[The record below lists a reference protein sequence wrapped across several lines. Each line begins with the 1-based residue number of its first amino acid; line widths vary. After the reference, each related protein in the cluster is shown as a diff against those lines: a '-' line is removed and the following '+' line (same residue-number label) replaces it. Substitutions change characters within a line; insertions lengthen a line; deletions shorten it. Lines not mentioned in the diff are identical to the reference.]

1 MNNHDRL
8 FKISVLCL
16 CICCIFSNCSNLCN
30 RVLQVHQIDT
40 VFVDK
45 GRLVDSVFV
54 FKKIKDTF
62 KTDRLTI
69 YRDSDHFRYYFR
81 ERNCTTHINR
91 TIIQPERIREIKEKK
106 RERSFF
112 SQLGFFEKAIMF
124 LSFLFLNLILFIYVF
139 SRRP

>member
-8 FKISVLCL
+8 FKISILCM
-16 CICCIFSNCSNLCN
+16 CICCSFSNCSHLCN
-30 RVLQVHQIDT
+30 RVLQVHKIDT

-45 GRLVDSVFV
+45 GRVVDSVFV

-91 TIIQPERIREIKEKK
+91 TIIQPERIREIKEKE
-106 RERSFF
+106 RERSFLKRL
-112 SQLGFFEKAIMF
+112 SFFEKAMIF
-124 LSFLFLNLILFIYVF
+124 LSLLAINLFLLYYVF
-139 SRRP
+139 RRRP